1 MKRKIFPARLCL
13 LFGFLHIS
21 ENELFQTAIL
31 LVQRLIEAEKQKE
44 KFGLTLTFIFSI
56 FDKCE
61 KGKLYILNKFDLS
74 TLKKI
79 L

>member
-1 MKRKIFPARLCL
+1 MKRKIFPTRLCL

-61 KGKLYILNKFDLS
+61 KGKLYILNKVDLS